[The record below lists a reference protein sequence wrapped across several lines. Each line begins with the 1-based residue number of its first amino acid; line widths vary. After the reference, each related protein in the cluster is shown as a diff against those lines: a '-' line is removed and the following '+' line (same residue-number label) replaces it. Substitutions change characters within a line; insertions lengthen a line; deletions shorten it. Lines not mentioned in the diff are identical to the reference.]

1 MLPTLTPE
9 PLYQVKYKPGIPRNR
24 TKGNAL
30 RAYTIPENPC
40 SYCYINPETVTGA
53 ECTLASQ
60 LVPVFEPL
68 EVVMDLVFQ
77 NEQAPAALYWPDNWL
92 YLVGAVYGLCSADPM

>member
-1 MLPTLTPE
+1 MVVAGVAVLFGLTPE

-68 EVVMDLVFQ
+68 EVVTPLHYVAVNDVS
-77 NEQAPAALYWPDNWL
+77 AL
-92 YLVGAVYGLCSADPM
+92 GLIESHCWE

>member
-68 EVVMDLVFQ
+68 EVVIPPWGQ
-77 NEQAPAALYWPDNWL
+77 
-92 YLVGAVYGLCSADPM
+92 CSACVKVHILVLCQLCLFAAELN